1 MLCTTLKY
9 QEDFKQPFLFY
20 VYKLR
25 LLLLKKKGYKED
37 FNKPYMIVTLCPVGA
52 SVTMIVTDAPTGQ
65 RVTMIRAWK
74 GSNSQP
80 SNP

>member
-1 MLCTTLKY
+1 
-9 QEDFKQPFLFY
+9 
-20 VYKLR
+20 
-25 LLLLKKKGYKED
+25 
-37 FNKPYMIVTLCPVGA
+37 MIVTLCPVGA